1 MGVANRRRNNRRQ
14 VAEPQGLQIRV
25 PSSSG
30 PARMLVAKLVDV
42 GEGGVGV
49 ETFVPLTEGSVL
61 SVSGDLCRDEFNL
74 RLSGRVRVTYSTEVF
89 PGLYRNGLQF
99 VEVAYARAS

>member
-1 MGVANRRRNNRRQ
+1 MGVANRRLNDRRSL
-14 VAEPQGLQIRV
+14 EKPQGLQIRV

-30 PARMLVAKLVDV
+30 SARLLVGKLVDV

-49 ETFVPLTEGSVL
+49 ETFVPLPEGAVL
-61 SVSGDLCRDEFNL
+61 GVSGDLQQEELNL
-74 RLSGRVRVTYSTEVF
+74 RLSGRVRVTYSTELF
-89 PGLYRNGLQF
+89 PGLYRSGLQF